1 MLIVTYAIGSVAAI
15 AAIEWAPH
23 DQNSN
28 VAVVFPPW
36 IRGADAAARAADAG
50 ADLVRNGRFPFVMI
64 VRPQRSDFTGAV
76 YREGALIVLDASA
89 LGGCFRARPAS

>member
-1 MLIVTYAIGSVAAI
+1 MSSVAAV

-36 IRGADAAARAADAG
+36 VGGTDAASRSAGAG
-50 ADLVRNGRFPFVMI
+50 ADLIRNGRFPFVVI
-64 VRPQRSDFTGAV
+64 VHPQRSDFTGAV
-76 YREGALIVLDASA
+76 LREGALVVLDASA
-89 LGGCFRARPAS
+89 LRGCFSVRLAS